1 MQAREGPSERLP
13 RIDALVASGNA
24 LASAAELVPSE
35 RAIEL
40 LQAASE
46 AYGAALQ
53 RDEDAG
59 TLSNAADTWV
69 AAAQKL
75 CEAGRQLEG
84 AALFSQAMQ
93 AYQRSCELSSSEEGD
108 DLPGD
113 LSNLS
118 IVAVCVTIPVQ
129 GITSRATSSH
139 RNNLMST

>member
-1 MQAREGPSERLP
+1 MKPRTGTVSNDSLVLLQARESPPERLP

-24 LASAAELVPSE
+24 LASAAELVPPE
-35 RAIEL
+35 QAIEL

-46 AYGAALQ
+46 AYNAALQ
-53 RDEDAG
+53 REEDAG
-59 TLSNAADTWV
+59 MLSNAADAWV

-84 AALFSQAMQ
+84 AALFSRAMQ

-113 LSNLS
+113 RSNLS
-118 IVAVCVTIPVQ
+118 VILSGLLIQ
-129 GITSRATSSH
+129 SR
-139 RNNLMST
+139 L

>member
-1 MQAREGPSERLP
+1 MKPRTGTVSNDSFVLLQARESPPERLP

-24 LASAAELVPSE
+24 LASAAELVPPE
-35 RAIEL
+35 QAIEL

-46 AYGAALQ
+46 AYNAALQ
-53 RDEDAG
+53 REEDAG
-59 TLSNAADTWV
+59 TLSNAADAWV

-84 AALFSQAMQ
+84 AALFSRAMQ

-113 LSNLS
+113 RSNLS
-118 IVAVCVTIPVQ
+118 VILSGLLIQ
-129 GITSRATSSH
+129 SR
-139 RNNLMST
+139 L